1 MIMTLLRMALEVV
14 VTVLFVAG
22 TGGGGGGGLLQSAG
36 ASRPNQRLRLHNFD
50 DFLLNFEPENRI
62 LRTKMIRTLSRTSD
76 DEDLQLDAGSGSDT
90 TGSARRNLYRYN
102 SAEPTKSCCHLGR
115 LAGES
120 GFHCHSQVYKARY
133 RMRIEN
139 KIPSSHKYYNSN
151 NNDDDSGGGGLSG
164 GHGSHGVGGSNL
176 WTNQTP
182 INPILYHFQSCVSR
196 RPQEFHRCCY
206 VAKIRRRQMYRY
218 HRYRHLTQGINSA
231 NNPLMNYFY

>member
-1 MIMTLLRMALEVV
+1 MCASIKNTNKTCFFTAVIYIYAYILHFILFINVDFNKFAFNNVLIYIFSLL
-14 VTVLFVAG
+14 
-22 TGGGGGGGLLQSAG
+22 
-36 ASRPNQRLRLHNFD
+36 D
-50 DFLLNFEPENRI
+50 
-62 LRTKMIRTLSRTSD
+62 
-76 DEDLQLDAGSGSDT
+76 
-90 TGSARRNLYRYN
+90 